1 MNEYAPV
8 DELVQRQREFF
19 GSGVTKNV
27 SWRIQKLRA
36 LKWSLLLEK
45 EHVFG
50 ALKADLSKSRFEA
63 FATEISFVNQELDH
77 AIRNIRRWARPKRVA
92 TPLAHHPAK
101 SFIYPEPYGIA
112 LIIGPWNYP
121 LQLMIAPL
129 IAAIAAGN
137 CAILKPSELAPRTS
151 AILANIISR
160 CFDPAHVAVV
170 EGGSEETQV
179 LLKEKVDYIFFTGG
193 NRVGQIVMEAAAK
206 NCTPLTLELGG
217 KSPVIVDWDAD
228 IRITARRIIWGK
240 FINTGQTCIAPDHVL
255 VHKSVKNELVDA
267 MKSEI
272 ESFYGK
278 DPSKSPDY
286 GRIINE
292 GHFDRLSRY
301 LEEGHIVTGGQINR
315 EERYI
320 APTILDGVSRESSVM
335 KEEIFGPILP
345 VLEYERLE
353 DVISDLR
360 ERGKPLALYFFS
372 KSRDKQKKVLRDTS
386 SGGVAIN
393 NVLVQITPRELPFG
407 GVGYSGMGKYHGKA
421 GFDTFSNSKGVYQ
434 QRRPIDVR
442 LKYPPY
448 GERLRWMEG
457 FLRWLA

>member
-8 DELVQRQREFF
+8 GELFQSQREYF
-19 GSGVTKNV
+19 GSGITKNV

-45 EHVFG
+45 ESVFD
-50 ALKADLSKSRFEA
+50 ALKADLSKSHFEA
-63 FATEISFVNQELDH
+63 FATELSLVAQELDH
-77 AIRNIRRWARPKRVA
+77 AMKNIRRWAKPKRVA

-101 SFIYPEPYGIA
+101 SFIYPEPYGVV

-121 LQLMIAPL
+121 FQLMIAPL
-129 IAAIAAGN
+129 IPAIAAGN

-151 AILANIISR
+151 AVLAKLISR
-160 CFDPAHVAVV
+160 CFDRGHVAVV
-170 EGGSEETQV
+170 EGGPEETQA
-179 LLKEKVDYIFFTGG
+179 LLEEKFDYIFFTGG

-206 NCTPLTLELGG
+206 KLVPLTLELGG
-217 KSPVIVDWDAD
+217 KSPAIVEWDAD
-228 IRITARRIIWGK
+228 IRIAARRVIWGK

-255 VHKSVKNELVDA
+255 VHRSVKKKLMNA

-301 LEEGHIVTGGQINR
+301 LEEGHIVAGGQVNR

-320 APTILDGVSRESSVM
+320 APTILDEASRESKIM

-360 ERGKPLALYFFS
+360 GQEKPLALYFFS
-372 KSRDKQKKVLRDTS
+372 KRRDKQRKMLRDTS

-421 GFDTFSNSKGVYQ
+421 GFDTFSNSKGVYR
-434 QRRPIDVR
+434 QRWPIDVR
-442 LKYPPY
+442 FKYPPY
-448 GERLRWMEG
+448 GDRLRWMKG
-457 FLRWLA
+457 LFRWFA

>member
-1 MNEYAPV
+1 MDEYAPV
-8 DELVQRQREFF
+8 GELLQRQREYFE
-19 GSGVTKNV
+19 SGITQNV

-36 LKWSLLLEK
+36 LKWCLLLEK
-45 EHVFG
+45 EQVFD
-50 ALKADLSKSRFEA
+50 ALKSDLCKSKFEA
-63 FATEISFVNQELDH
+63 FATELSFVIQELDH
-77 AIRNIRRWARPKRVA
+77 TIRNIRQWARPKRVA

-101 SFIYPEPYGIA
+101 SFIYSEPYGIV

-121 LQLMIAPL
+121 FQLMIAPL
-129 IAAIAAGN
+129 IPAIAAGN
-137 CAILKPSELAPRTS
+137 SAILKPSELAPRTS
-151 AILANIISR
+151 AVLAKLISR
-160 CFDPAHVAVV
+160 SFDRSHVAVV
-170 EGGSEETQV
+170 EGGPEETQV
-179 LLKEKVDYIFFTGG
+179 LLKKKFDYIFFTGG

-206 NCTPLTLELGG
+206 NLTPLTLELGG
-217 KSPVIVDWDAD
+217 KSPAIVDWDAD
-228 IRITARRIIWGK
+228 IGIAARRITWGK

-255 VHKSVKNELVDA
+255 VHKSVKKALVDA

-301 LEEGHIVTGGQINR
+301 LEDGHIAAGGQANR
-315 EERYI
+315 EEGYI
-320 APTILDGVSRESSVM
+320 APTMLDEVSRESQVM

-360 ERGKPLALYFFS
+360 GREKPLALYFFS
-372 KSRDKQKKVLRDTS
+372 KSRDKQKRVLRDTS

-393 NVLVQITPRELPFG
+393 NVIVQITPRELPFG

-421 GFDTFSNSKGVYQ
+421 GFDTFSNSKGVYR
-434 QRRPIDVR
+434 QRWPIDVP

-448 GERLRWMEG
+448 GERLRWMKSL
-457 FLRWLA
+457 FRWFA

>member
-1 MNEYAPV
+1 MNEYAAS
-8 DELVQRQREFF
+8 ELVQRQREYF
-19 GSGVTKNV
+19 GSGITKNV
-27 SWRIQKLRA
+27 SWRMQKLQA

-45 EHVFG
+45 ELVFD
-50 ALKADLSKSRFEA
+50 ALKSDLSKSYFEA
-63 FATEISFVNQELDH
+63 FATELSFVIQELDH
-77 AIRNIRRWARPKRVA
+77 AIKNIRRWARPKRVA

-101 SFIYPEPYGIA
+101 TFIYPEPYGIA

-121 LQLMIAPL
+121 FQLMIAPL
-129 IAAIAAGN
+129 IPAIAAGN

-151 AILANIISR
+151 AVLTKLISG
-160 CFDPAHVAVV
+160 CFDPTHVAVV
-170 EGGSEETQV
+170 EGGPEETQV
-179 LLKEKVDYIFFTGG
+179 LLKEKFDYIFFTGG
-193 NRVGQIVMEAAAK
+193 NRIGQIVMEAAAK
-206 NCTPLTLELGG
+206 NLTPLTLELGG
-217 KSPVIVDWDAD
+217 KSPAIVDWDAD
-228 IRITARRIIWGK
+228 IEIAAKRITWGK

-255 VHKSVKNELVDA
+255 VHKSAKKELVDA

-278 DPSKSPDY
+278 DPMKSPDY

-292 GHFDRLSRY
+292 GHFDRLSHY
-301 LEEGHIVTGGQINR
+301 IKEGHVVVGGQVNR
-315 EERYI
+315 EERYM
-320 APTILDGVSRESSVM
+320 APTILDEVSRESTVM

-360 ERGKPLALYFFS
+360 GREKPLALYFFS

-393 NVLVQITPRELPFG
+393 NVVVQITPRELPFG

-421 GFDTFSNSKGVYQ
+421 GFDTFSNSKGVYR
-434 QRRPIDVR
+434 QRWLIDVP

-448 GERLRWMEG
+448 GERLRWMKG
-457 FLRWLA
+457 FFRWVA